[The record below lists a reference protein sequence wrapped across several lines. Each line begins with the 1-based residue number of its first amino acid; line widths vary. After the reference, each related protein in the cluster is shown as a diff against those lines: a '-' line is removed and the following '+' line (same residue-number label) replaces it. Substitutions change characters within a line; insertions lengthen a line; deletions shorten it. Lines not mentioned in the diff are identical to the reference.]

1 MYKQRKGNN
10 YVQEDCLI
18 DKLSLCLLILF
29 ELFFS
34 QDCLIGKLCTHPV
47 GLELMTSPST
57 QHSQGKEEQVELQLV
72 GILFTRFQF
81 QMRLYLYE
89 KLIVKKPT

>member
-57 QHSQGKEEQVELQLV
+57 
-72 GILFTRFQF
+72 
-81 QMRLYLYE
+81 
-89 KLIVKKPT
+89 